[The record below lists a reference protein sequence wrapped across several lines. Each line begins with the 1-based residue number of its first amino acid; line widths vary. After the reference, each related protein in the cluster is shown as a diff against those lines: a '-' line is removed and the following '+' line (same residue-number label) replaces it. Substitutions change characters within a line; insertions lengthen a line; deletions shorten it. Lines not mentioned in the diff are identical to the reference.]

1 VDQES
6 FILGL
11 LIGLKTDTWSW
22 RVCLSYI
29 FGTIVA
35 HHPRWPAF
43 VEAILFFL
51 AVLSD
56 PDSTVVR

>member
-11 LIGLKTDTWSW
+11 LIGLKKDTWSW
-22 RVCLSYI
+22 SVRLSFI
-29 FGTIVA
+29 FGTLVA
-35 HHPRWPAF
+35 DHSRWSAF
-43 VEAILFFL
+43 VEAIVFFL
-51 AVLSD
+51 TILSD